1 MFYGQHKID
10 GSFGFFMSS
19 DKCLNG
25 VEISD
30 ETYKNLMTGQKN
42 GQQIVPDENGAPVL
56 EDILDNRTYAEKREA
71 EYPSLGDMI
80 DAFCK
85 AKAGDDTELIALMVQ
100 RDEVKA
106 KYPKPE
112 MSVAAVEQVSDQVT
126 AQVSEQVTE
135 GADV

>member
-1 MFYGQHKID
+1 MFYGKHKVD
-10 GSFGFFMSS
+10 GSYGFFQSA
-19 DKCLNG
+19 DKCANG
-25 VEISD
+25 VEISE
-30 ETYKNLMTGQKN
+30 ETWKSLMNAQQN

-56 EDILDNRTYAEKREA
+56 QDIPDNRTYAEKRAA
-71 EYPSLGDMI
+71 EYPALGDMI

-85 AKAGDDTELIALMVQ
+85 AKAGDETELMALMAE
-100 RDEVKA
+100 RDAIKA

-112 MSVAAVEQVSDQVT
+112 AAVEQVSDQVT

>member
-10 GSFGFFMSS
+10 GSYGFFISA
-19 DKCLNG
+19 DKCNSG

-30 ETYKNLMTGQKN
+30 GTYKNLMTGQKN
-42 GQQIVPDENGAPVL
+42 GQQIVPDETGAPVL
-56 EDILDNRTYAEKREA
+56 QEMPDNRTYAEKREA

-85 AKAGDDTELIALMVQ
+85 AKAGDDTELMALMVK
-100 RDEVKA
+100 RGGVKA

-112 MSVAAVEQVSDQVT
+112 MSVAAIEQVTD
-126 AQVSEQVTE
+126 QVSEQGSEQETE
-135 GADV
+135 A